1 MESRRNSLELLD
13 LRLSDQSAS
22 QLDGFDFELSDS
34 LLDCVDGIADCMLV
48 DDAVV
53 SNSTFS
59 GMDFR
64 FESLTASMSEMNFD
78 PDELVGGVEAG
89 EGIDPLELWMESAE
103 TVAITT
109 AMNCSDGDGASSRRE
124 SRTDRLSSPLS
135 KRFDLMTS
143 SINFDPPFSST
154 SKPRRVSEYD
164 EEEDYDTI
172 RNNPS
177 NFQGGPVTPDQY
189 HEALEKLAQSM
200 KRTEESRRQV
210 MIQRELMNAHRECQ
224 ESASMARRASAL
236 SCCGEG
242 GEGQSSG
249 LSAIQVF
256 RQMNQFNSNGQLAD
270 SMSQSQ
276 VNHISSQEQELTTQP
291 STIAAFLTGKR
302 STLTTGLEQSRR
314 QLRMYM
320 GQVNQ
325 QTL

>member
-22 QLDGFDFELSDS
+22 QLDGFDFELIDS

-189 HEALEKLAQSM
+189 HEALEKLAQINE
-200 KRTEESRRQV
+200 T
-210 MIQRELMNAHRECQ
+210 N
-224 ESASMARRASAL
+224 
-236 SCCGEG
+236 
-242 GEGQSSG
+242 
-249 LSAIQVF
+249 
-256 RQMNQFNSNGQLAD
+256 
-270 SMSQSQ
+270 
-276 VNHISSQEQELTTQP
+276 
-291 STIAAFLTGKR
+291 
-302 STLTTGLEQSRR
+302 
-314 QLRMYM
+314 
-320 GQVNQ
+320 
-325 QTL
+325 